1 MSNKKTILIL
11 VLLGIVSIVVGLIIM
26 FISNIKKD
34 QEEMN
39 QRMTKISSKYETFK
53 TEVEKINTERDSM
66 HKDFL
71 DTIYYETF
79 EENEAK
85 YKKRL
90 YEYEKAV
97 TDLSKANTTLKEY
110 CKNGIYYSS
119 SDINSKCNAFNLAYE
134 QLINTFVDDI
144 NKYNGNI
151 SQYNSWL
158 KEQNNTT
165 KKELETYE
173 TKKTYIDYNKDG
185 KYTGREE

>member
-1 MSNKKTILIL
+1 ML

-79 EENEAK
+79 EENETN

-90 YEYEKAV
+90 YEYEKNV
-97 TDLSKANTTLKEY
+97 TNLSKANTTLKEY

-158 KEQNNTT
+158 KEQNITT

-185 KYTGREE
+185 QYSGKEE

>member
-185 KYTGREE
+185 QYSGREE

>member
-1 MSNKKTILIL
+1 MSNKKTTLIL

-165 KKELETYE
+165 KKKLETYE

>member
-1 MSNKKTILIL
+1 MSNKKTILML

-79 EENEAK
+79 EENETN

-90 YEYEKAV
+90 YEYEKTV
-97 TDLSKANTTLKEY
+97 TNLSKANTTLKEY

-185 KYTGREE
+185 QYSGKEE